1 MNCRHSTINQDSD
14 QCSHRYKLFIALKMV
29 FSKIAEKLSKVL
41 SPKKIGKMTH
51 KAAPKVMTGGLIL
64 GAGIGA
70 EKLLTMNEDQP
81 ILTAQAPEDSNMID
95 QSYTLVKIEDVTNGK
110 SPSSMTP
117 SRVTTIVMFVLI
129 MCGMVIPMYKLY
141 KRSVACIQRRR
152 QANAERR
159 RLVED
164 KPVKKD
170 RKDVSGKDV
179 EEIMEEDDRDGKV
192 IASIARQEALYEG
205 DKVARERRIQMLEQE
220 IDALSKSRKTE

>member
-14 QCSHRYKLFIALKMV
+14 QCFRRSKLFIALKMV
-29 FSKIAEKLSKVL
+29 FSKIAKKLSKAL
-41 SPKKIGKMTH
+41 SPKKIGKMTC
-51 KAAPKVMTGGLIL
+51 KAAPKIMTGGMIL

-70 EKLLTMNEDQP
+70 EKLLTMNEEQP
-81 ILTAQAPEDSNMID
+81 MLTAQAPEDSNMID

-152 QANAERR
+152 KANTERR

-164 KPVKKD
+164 KPIKKD

-179 EEIMEEDDRDGKV
+179 EEIMEEDDRDSKV
-192 IASIARQEALYEG
+192 MASIARQEVKYEG
-205 DKVARERRIQMLEQE
+205 ANVSRERRIQMLEQE
-220 IDALSKSRKTE
+220 IDVLSKSRKAE

>member
-14 QCSHRYKLFIALKMV
+14 QCFRRSKLFITLKMV
-29 FSKIAEKLSKVL
+29 FRKIAKKLSKGL
-41 SPKKIGKMTH
+41 SLKKICKMTR
-51 KAAPKVMTGGLIL
+51 KAAPKIMTGGMIL
-64 GAGIGA
+64 GGGIGT
-70 EKLLTMNEDQP
+70 EKLLTMNEEQP
-81 ILTAQAPEDSNMID
+81 MLTAQAPEDSNMID

-141 KRSVACIQRRR
+141 KRLVACIQRHR

-164 KPVKKD
+164 KPVKKE

-179 EEIMEEDDRDGKV
+179 EEIMEEDDRDSKV
-192 IASIARQEALYEG
+192 MASIARKEVQYEG
-205 DKVARERRIQMLEQE
+205 AKVSRERRIQMLEQE
-220 IDALSKSRKTE
+220 IDVLSKSRKTE